1 MSDKNARKIAVAII
15 AVTGLLVIGLASW
28 RALRVREPHA
38 DVDRGRYPIEGIDIS
53 AHNGVVCFDSLAA
66 AGIDFVY
73 LKASEGVSF
82 RDQSFIRNFEAA
94 RKAGLA
100 IGAYHF
106 FRFDCDGAMQSVN
119 FLKAIG
125 DLKPDLPLA
134 IDVEEWRNAP
144 GETTSIVRERLEVL
158 VALLRAQG
166 YQVMIYTN
174 KQGHARFVRD
184 GFKAHDVPEIWICSF
199 TNPPLGH
206 EKWRLWQHSHLGR
219 LPGIRGN
226 VDLNTFNGDRRQ
238 WSAWLD
244 SCRRTQ

>member
-119 FLKAIG
+119 FLKTIG

-226 VDLNTFNGDRRQ
+226 VDLNTFNGNRRQ

>member
-226 VDLNTFNGDRRQ
+226 VDLNTFNGNRRQ

-244 SCRRTQ
+244 SCRRTK

>member
-38 DVDRGRYPIEGIDIS
+38 DVDRGRYPVEGIDIS

-226 VDLNTFNGDRRQ
+226 VDLNTFNGNRRQ